1 MQEYAEEDA
10 IRLMKI
16 ADLSFISAHFINE
29 GVVEEHIQVAKLAS
43 NVAVGLAGNECVL
56 IPLC

>member
-1 MQEYAEEDA
+1 MQECAEEDA

-29 GVVEEHIQVAKLAS
+29 GVVEEHIQVAKLA
-43 NVAVGLAGNECVL
+43 NVAVGMAGNECVL